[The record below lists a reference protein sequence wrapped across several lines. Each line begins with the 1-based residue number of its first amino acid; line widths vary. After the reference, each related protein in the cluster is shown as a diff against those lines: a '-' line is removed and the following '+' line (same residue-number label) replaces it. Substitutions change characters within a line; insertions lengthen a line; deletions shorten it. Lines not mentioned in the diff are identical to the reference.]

1 MNTRKIMA
9 LMETGKG
16 MKFAGESGWLTHRQ
30 NLSEHVLNSK
40 TNFFFKISRF
50 YWNWWP
56 WNIWKSLLFFFSGFF
71 CCCSFQPLYDIKF
84 LSFLQMRSKQ
94 WDFISTSA
102 KDLVKKMLDVDPD
115 KRITIDDALNH
126 PWIKVG
132 NLD

>member
-1 MNTRKIMA
+1 MIV
-9 LMETGKG
+9 
-16 MKFAGESGWLTHRQ
+16 F
-30 NLSEHVLNSK
+30 
-40 TNFFFKISRF
+40 I
-50 YWNWWP
+50 Y
-56 WNIWKSLLFFFSGFF
+56 
-71 CCCSFQPLYDIKF
+71 
-84 LSFLQMRSKQ
+84 LQMRSKQ